1 MPLLKVQCPACGGML
16 EWVEGQEA
24 VHCAF
29 CDTLV
34 WWDRGGQI
42 GAQAHLELATTFL
55 QANDVSAAE
64 EHLARA
70 VEIAPKNSEAWMLK
84 AVAAVLQHNFV
95 AAATYARKA
104 DVTPAMVAQR
114 LAALLPPQHATT
126 TLLHAAAQTAQHWE
140 WGEALL
146 EAALCLDDGADN
158 TLKVIGVGGAA
169 ALWSMQENILDLN
182 LQQAF
187 SRLERIFDE
196 TMKAPTLQGLSHTL
210 PPDGQGYTGLAY
222 RAALAGDFPRALGY
236 LERAVELCAH
246 PRDTARVGQALVLA
260 LAAGWFEEW
269 ALAIAYV
276 QQAARRAAEDKSQ
289 VAATC
294 LQLSISARD
303 QFAYEPAAQFLEAA
317 YRMDDRVLKYVVG
330 DPQQGYIGLALHIGR
345 VGAPHTD
352 CHRPEQARTR
362 LEQAATY
369 LERALQLERKVRRWV
384 ATAYI
389 VLAREAGWG
398 KESALR
404 WRFWRRAVQLDIW
417 QLFRVGQ
424 IWLQ

>member
-1 MPLLKVQCPACGGML
+1 MTLLKVQCPACGGTL

-29 CDTLV
+29 CGALV
-34 WWDRGGQI
+34 WWERGGQI
-42 GAQAHLELATTFL
+42 GAQAHLELATTYL
-55 QANDVSAAE
+55 QAHDVSAAE
-64 EHLARA
+64 EHLSRA
-70 VEIAPKNSEAWMLK
+70 VEIAPKNSEAWILK

-104 DVTPAMVAQR
+104 NVAPATVAQR
-114 LAALLPPQHATT
+114 LGALSPPQRTT
-126 TLLHAAAQTAQHWE
+126 ATLLHAAAQTAQHWE

-146 EAALCLDDGADN
+146 EAALRLDDGADN
-158 TLKVIGVGGAA
+158 ILKVVGKSGAT
-169 ALWSMQENILDLN
+169 ALWSMQEHILNLN
-182 LQQAF
+182 LQQAC
-187 SRLERIFDE
+187 SLLEQIFDDIV
-196 TMKAPTLQGLSHTL
+196 ADPAIQGSAQSAVSQ
-210 PPDGQGYTGLAY
+210 GQGYMGLAY
-222 RAALAGDFPRALGY
+222 RAALAGDFSRALDY
-236 LERAVELCAH
+236 LERAVELCTH
-246 PRDTARVGQALVLA
+246 PRDATQVIQALVLA
-260 LAAGWFEEW
+260 LAAGWFGQW

-276 QQAARRAAEDKSQ
+276 QQAVRRVAEDKSQ
-289 VAATC
+289 IAATC

-303 QFAYEPAAQFLEAA
+303 QREYAPAAQLLEAA

-352 CHRPEQARTR
+352 FHRPEQAHTR

-389 VLAREAGWG
+389 ALAREASWG

-417 QLFRVGQ
+417 QFFRVGQ
-424 IWLQ
+424 LWLQ